1 MKKIIIILLLAV
13 SIFSTACS
21 QNENKDTPNKN
32 ESSQEEKELIFTE
45 EKSDIVDGSH
55 MYELFDKLA
64 SYGREIYK
72 NEEYIKYSKKDGA
85 YFISLKELSKKYDV
99 SMFKGEDGTVCDQQN
114 SGIYFDTEHVIDENS
129 GKEPIIPILISCE
142 KNQQ

>member
-1 MKKIIIILLLAV
+1 MKKLIIILLLTV
-13 SIFSTACS
+13 SVFSTACS
-21 QNENKDTPNKN
+21 KNENKDTPNKN
-32 ESSQEEKELIFTE
+32 ESPQEAKELIFTE
-45 EKSDIVDGSH
+45 EKSNIVDGSH
-55 MYELFDKLA
+55 MYELFSKLT

-99 SMFKGEDGTVCDQQN
+99 SIFKGEDGTVCNQQN
-114 SGIYFDTEHVIDENS
+114 SGIYFDTDHVIDKNS

-142 KNQQ
+142 KGQ

>member
-72 NEEYIKYSKKDGA
+72 NEEYSAEIEIKNYAD
-85 YFISLKELSKKYDV
+85 LTV
-99 SMFKGEDGTVCDQQN
+99 SGTGTV
-114 SGIYFDTEHVIDENS
+114 F
-129 GKEPIIPILISCE
+129 KEKSLDSTI
-142 KNQQ
+142 

>member
-1 MKKIIIILLLAV
+1 MKKIIIILLLTV

-85 YFISLKELSKKYDV
+85 YFISLKELSKKCNV
-99 SMFKGEDGTVCDQQN
+99 VLDGLY
-114 SGIYFDTEHVIDENS
+114 SWDEYKILKN
-129 GKEPIIPILISCE
+129 KKHFMYKTIETAHKINIIA
-142 KNQQ
+142 